1 VIKSAQPEL
10 QPLPLLLPKPTIPQ
24 LLPLL
29 RFQIAKPNN
38 QNKSLQNHAQH
49 NPGLHSKRNCMPPE
63 SGNVQAMQ
71 IRVIAVDRI
80 VDVFSGHLPESPSFP
95 GILELRHSAE
105 IEIGTRI

>member
-1 VIKSAQPEL
+1 
-10 QPLPLLLPKPTIPQ
+10 
-24 LLPLL
+24 
-29 RFQIAKPNN
+29 
-38 QNKSLQNHAQH
+38 
-49 NPGLHSKRNCMPPE
+49 MPPE